1 MIDTAMLMEDTG
13 VNWKT
18 PNTKKSIDIAKGQA
32 MMIATVPVLIA
43 SRTWAWA
50 GMYGKPVSNHARVG
64 ANEDMIR
71 ILDQSSICVS

>member
-1 MIDTAMLMEDTG
+1 MIDTAMLMEDSG

-18 PNTKKSIDIAKGQA
+18 PNTKKSINIAKGQA

-50 GMYGKPVSNHARVG
+50 GMYGGPVG
-64 ANEDMIR
+64 AYGRISAQNDMIH
-71 ILDQSSICVS
+71 IMDLSDVCVS